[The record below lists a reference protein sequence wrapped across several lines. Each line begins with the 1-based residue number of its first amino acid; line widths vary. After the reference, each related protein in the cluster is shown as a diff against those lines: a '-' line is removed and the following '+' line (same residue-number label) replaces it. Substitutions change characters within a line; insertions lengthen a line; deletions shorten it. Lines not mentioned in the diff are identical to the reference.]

1 MNSATPPEQTQEAE
15 KTEQSDQTAPS
26 GQTTPL
32 EEDEMAD
39 TETTNQTTPPDSR
52 TKKPL
57 KERVV
62 DALWNAMELR
72 VVSVVSP
79 ISIQHFDERYKQLKV
94 QLSPASE
101 GSQKALFT
109 SINLVTGD
117 IRSAVSPE
125 YEAGGDT
132 GMPAFHARQ
141 VELARETVAN
151 NLQVLCELS
160 EKFATLFDRS
170 PD

>member
-1 MNSATPPEQTQEAE
+1 MNSATPPEEAQEA
-15 KTEQSDQTAPS
+15 DQTEAS

-39 TETTNQTTPPDSR
+39 PKTTGLTTPPDSR

-57 KERVV
+57 RDRVV

-79 ISIQHFDERYKQLKV
+79 LSIQHFDERHKQLEV
-94 QLSPASE
+94 QLGPASE
-101 GSQKALFT
+101 GGQKALFT

-125 YEAGGDT
+125 YEASGDT
-132 GMPAFHARQ
+132 GMPAFHAQQ
-141 VELARETVAN
+141 VELAREIVAN
-151 NLQVLCELS
+151 NLKVLCELAD
-160 EKFATLFDRS
+160 KFATLFDRS